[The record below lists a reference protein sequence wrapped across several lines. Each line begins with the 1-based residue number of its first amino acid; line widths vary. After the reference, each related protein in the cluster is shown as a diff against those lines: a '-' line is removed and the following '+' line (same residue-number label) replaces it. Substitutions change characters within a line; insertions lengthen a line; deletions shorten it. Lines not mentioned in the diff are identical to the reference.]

1 LNYPFATVDEVE
13 LAPEDLAS
21 LRAALHDERAFRLE
35 QLDGIAEIWP
45 IGGGRPDDQ
54 HTMARGEVLNAL
66 AAAARV
72 VLTDVDAALS
82 RMKSGRYGSCHLCD
96 WPIPL
101 PRLRIVPHARYC
113 GSCHQLKEAIS

>member
-1 LNYPFATVDEVE
+1 LTYSFATVGEVE

-21 LRAALHDERAFRLE
+21 LRADLHDERAFRLE
-35 QLDGIAEIWP
+35 QLDGIAEVWP
-45 IGGGRPDDQ
+45 IDGGRPDNQ
-54 HTMARGEVLNAL
+54 HAIAREEVLNAL

-82 RMKSGRYGSCHLCD
+82 RMKSGMYGSCHLCD

-101 PRLRIVPHARYC
+101 PRLRIIPHDRYC
-113 GSCHQLKEAIS
+113 GPCHQLKEAAS